1 MALPLDRNFLA
12 TPDTPT
18 LVKNVPDS
26 NEGPSVIRPT
36 CLSHGCQCQQLRRL
50 SHTGRAITSLVV
62 VIPRGQPLLN
72 PLTTSRAPTGEPYH
86 DLTIKVRMLMVRPA
100 AVRARFFVDLFK
112 LGRRVPL

>member
-50 SHTGRAITSLVV
+50 SRHILAGLSLVV
-62 VIPRGQPLLN
+62 VIPRGQSP
-72 PLTTSRAPTGEPYH
+72 PIPPH
-86 DLTIKVRMLMVRPA
+86 DFSSPKVSLITIS
-100 AVRARFFVDLFK
+100 LFK
-112 LGRRVPL
+112 FGS